1 MKPVVPLERAVDDIK
16 AATDRYLVEADVDV
30 AMRFVDAIE
39 TAFGQ
44 IGEHP
49 GSGSTRWAFRL
60 DLPGLRSWALRG
72 FPYVVFYMEREA
84 QVDVWRVLHE
94 RRSVETA
101 LGQR

>member
-30 AMRFVDAIE
+30 ALRFVDAVE
-39 TAFGQ
+39 DALEL

-60 DLPGLRSWALRG
+60 DLPGLRSWALKG
-72 FPYVVFYMEREA
+72 FPYLVFYLEREA
-84 QVDVWRVLHE
+84 QVDVWRVMHE
-94 RRSVETA
+94 RRDMWKE
-101 LGQR
+101 LG